1 MMSQNNMN
9 MNDDLLVKY
18 LVGQTNTDENA
29 TVEYWLKA
37 DKKNLDYYK
46 GFKKIWEDSLL
57 IAAQNTHLD
66 ENAAWKRLQNRM
78 HEKDAPVHNLKKT
91 SFQWLRIAA
100 SIALISTLGWIGYS
114 YFENKSANTLIQIH
128 AANTTLND
136 TLPDGTRVTLNKNS
150 SLSYTSRFKGNTR
163 PVILKGE
170 AFFYVSP
177 DKTKPFII
185 TINDVTVQVVGTSFN
200 VKNKNGKTTVDVET
214 GIVKVSK
221 NKDQVELRN
230 GEKVIITDL
239 QSQLLKSV
247 SKGKLYNYYR
257 NKELICEQTP
267 LQELVDAL
275 NEIYDANIIIKKTD
289 LQKKP
294 ITTVFKDQSLD
305 QILEV
310 IQETFMIEIERKG
323 NQIILE

>member
-1 MMSQNNMN
+1 MN

-18 LVGQTNTDENA
+18 LVGETDAEENA
-29 TVEYWLKA
+29 TVEIWLKA
-37 DKKNLDYYK
+37 DRKNQNYYN
-46 GFKKIWEDSLL
+46 GFKKIWEDSLV
-57 IAAQNTHLD
+57 IASKNTHID
-66 ENAAWKRLQNRM
+66 EDAAWKRLHNRM
-78 HEKDAPVHNLKKT
+78 HEKDVPVVHTLKKT
-91 SFQWLRIAA
+91 SFYWLRIAA
-100 SIALISTLGWIGYS
+100 SILLISTLGWLGYS
-114 YFENKSANTLIQIH
+114 YFENKSANTTLEIQ
-128 AANTTLND
+128 ATNTTLND
-136 TLPDGTRVTLNKNS
+136 TLPDGTTVTLNKNS
-150 SLSYTSRFKGNTR
+150 SLSYSSKFRGRTR
-163 PVILKGE
+163 QVVLKGE
-170 AFFYVSP
+170 AFFNVAP

-221 NKDQVELRN
+221 NKDQVELRH
-230 GEKVIITDL
+230 GEKVIIANL

-257 NKELICEQTP
+257 NKELVCDETP

-275 NEIYDANIIIKKTD
+275 NEIYDTNIIIKKTE

-310 IQETFMIEIERKG
+310 IQETFMIEIERKN
-323 NQIILE
+323 NQILLD

>member
-1 MMSQNNMN
+1 MS
-9 MNDDLLVKY
+9 DDLLVKY
-18 LVGQTNTDENA
+18 LVGETDAEENA
-29 TVEYWLKA
+29 TVEIWLKA
-37 DKKNLDYYK
+37 DRKNQNYYN
-46 GFKKIWEDSLL
+46 GFKKIWEDSLV
-57 IAAQNTHLD
+57 IAAKNTHID
-66 ENAAWKRLQNRM
+66 EDAAWKRLHNRM
-78 HEKDAPVHNLKKT
+78 HEKDVPEHTLKKS

-100 SIALISTLGWIGYS
+100 SILLISTLGWLGYS
-114 YFENKSANTLIQIH
+114 YFENKSANTTLEIQ
-128 AANTTLND
+128 ATNTTLND
-136 TLPDGTRVTLNKNS
+136 TLPDGTTVTLNKNS
-150 SLSYTSRFKGNTR
+150 SLSYSSKFRGRTR
-163 PVILKGE
+163 QVVLKGE
-170 AFFYVSP
+170 AFFNVAP

-221 NKDQVELRN
+221 NKDQVELRH
-230 GEKVIITDL
+230 GEKVIIANL

-257 NKELICEQTP
+257 NKELVCDDTP

-275 NEIYDANIIIKKTD
+275 NEIYDANIIIKKTE

-310 IQETFMIEIERKG
+310 IQETFMIEIERKN
-323 NQIILE
+323 NQILLD

>member
-1 MMSQNNMN
+1 MN

-18 LVGQTNTDENA
+18 LVGETDAEENA
-29 TVEYWLKA
+29 TVEIWLKA
-37 DKKNLDYYK
+37 DKKNQNYYN
-46 GFKKIWEDSLL
+46 GFKKIWEDSLV
-57 IAAQNTHLD
+57 IAAKNTHID
-66 ENAAWKRLQNRM
+66 EDAAWKRLHNRM
-78 HEKDAPVHNLKKT
+78 HEKDVPVHTLKKS
-91 SFQWLRIAA
+91 SFHWLRIAA
-100 SIALISTLGWIGYS
+100 SILLISTLGWLGYS
-114 YFENKSANTLIQIH
+114 YFENKSANTTLEIQ
-128 AANTTLND
+128 ATNTTLND
-136 TLPDGTRVTLNKNS
+136 TLPDGTTVTLNKNS
-150 SLSYTSRFKGNTR
+150 SLSYSSKFRGKTR
-163 PVILKGE
+163 PVVLKGE
-170 AFFYVSP
+170 AFFNVAP

-221 NKDQVELRN
+221 NKDQVELRH
-230 GEKVIITDL
+230 GEKVIIANL

-257 NKELICEQTP
+257 NKELVCEDTP

-275 NEIYDANIIIKKTD
+275 NEIYDTNIIIKKTE

-310 IQETFMIEIERKG
+310 IQETFMIEIERKN
-323 NQIILE
+323 NQILLD

>member
-1 MMSQNNMN
+1 MN
-9 MNDDLLVKY
+9 MSDDLLVKY
-18 LVGQTNTDENA
+18 LVGETDAEENA
-29 TVEYWLKA
+29 TVEIWLKA
-37 DKKNLDYYK
+37 DRKNQNYYN
-46 GFKKIWEDSLL
+46 GFKKIWEDSLV
-57 IAAQNTHLD
+57 IASKNTHID
-66 ENAAWKRLQNRM
+66 EDVAWKRLHNRM
-78 HEKDAPVHNLKKT
+78 HEKDVPVHTLKKS

-100 SIALISTLGWIGYS
+100 SILLISTLGWLGYS
-114 YFENKSANTLIQIH
+114 YFENKSANTTLEIQ
-128 AANTTLND
+128 ATNTTLND
-136 TLPDGTRVTLNKNS
+136 TLPDGTTVTLNKNS
-150 SLSYTSRFKGNTR
+150 SLSYSSKFRGRTR
-163 PVILKGE
+163 QVVLKGE
-170 AFFYVSP
+170 AFFNVAP

-221 NKDQVELRN
+221 NKDQVELRH
-230 GEKVIITDL
+230 GEKVIIANL

-257 NKELICEQTP
+257 NKELVCDETP

-275 NEIYDANIIIKKTD
+275 NEIYDANIILKKTE

-310 IQETFMIEIERKG
+310 IQETFMIEIERKN
-323 NQIILE
+323 NQILLD

>member
-1 MMSQNNMN
+1 MN

>member
-1 MMSQNNMN
+1 MN
-9 MNDDLLVKY
+9 MSDDLLVKY
-18 LVGQTNTDENA
+18 LVGETDAEENA
-29 TVEYWLKA
+29 TVEIWLKA
-37 DKKNLDYYK
+37 DRKNQNYYN
-46 GFKKIWEDSLL
+46 GFKKIWEDSLV
-57 IAAQNTHLD
+57 IAAKNTHID
-66 ENAAWKRLQNRM
+66 EDAAWKRLHNRM
-78 HEKDAPVHNLKKT
+78 HEKDVPEHTLKKS

-100 SIALISTLGWIGYS
+100 SILLISTLGWLGYS
-114 YFENKSANTLIQIH
+114 YFENKSANTTLEIQ
-128 AANTTLND
+128 ATNTTLND
-136 TLPDGTRVTLNKNS
+136 TLPDGTTVTLNKNS
-150 SLSYTSRFKGNTR
+150 SLSYSSKFRGRTR
-163 PVILKGE
+163 QVVLKGE
-170 AFFYVSP
+170 AFFNVAP

-221 NKDQVELRN
+221 NKDQVELRH
-230 GEKVIITDL
+230 GEKVIIANL

-257 NKELICEQTP
+257 NKELVCDDTP

-275 NEIYDANIIIKKTD
+275 NEIYDANIIIKKTE

-310 IQETFMIEIERKG
+310 IQETFMIEIERKN
-323 NQIILE
+323 NQILLD

>member
-1 MMSQNNMN
+1 MN

-18 LVGQTNTDENA
+18 LVGETDANESA
-29 TVEYWLKA
+29 TVEIWLKA
-37 DKKNLDYYK
+37 DEKNLNYYR
-46 GFKKIWEDSLL
+46 GFKKIWEDSLVL
-57 IAAQNTHLD
+57 ADQKTTVD
-66 ENAAWKRLQNRM
+66 ENAAWKRFQNRI
-78 HEKDAPVHNLKKT
+78 HENDVPVHTLKK
-91 SFQWLRIAA
+91 SSMNWLRIAA
-100 SIALISTLGWIGYS
+100 SILLISTLGWLSYS
-114 YFENKSANTLIQIH
+114 YFENKSANTLIEIKT
-128 AANTTLND
+128 ANTTLND
-136 TLPDGTRVTLNKNS
+136 TLPDGTTVTLNKNS
-150 SLSYTSRFKGNTR
+150 SLSYTNKFKGKTR
-163 PVILKGE
+163 PVTLKGE

-185 TINDVTVQVVGTSFN
+185 TVNDVTVQVVGTSFN

-221 NKDQVELRN
+221 NKDQVELRH
-230 GEKVIITDL
+230 GEKVVIADL
-239 QSQLLKSV
+239 QSHLLKSV

-257 NKELICEQTP
+257 NNELVCEETP

-275 NEIYDANIIIKKTD
+275 NEIYDANIIIKKTA

-305 QILEV
+305 EILEV
-310 IQETFMIEIERKG
+310 IQETFLIEIERKD